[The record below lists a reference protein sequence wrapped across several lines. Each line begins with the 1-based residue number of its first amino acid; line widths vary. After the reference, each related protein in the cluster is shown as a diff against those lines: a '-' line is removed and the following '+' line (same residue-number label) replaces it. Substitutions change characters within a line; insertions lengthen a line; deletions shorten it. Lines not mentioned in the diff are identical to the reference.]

1 MKKPLKADYSEVKI
15 LQRKRFPILI
25 IYVAGFLL
33 LLYSCEFSSEYGVEY
48 VFLLISYVI
57 VGGLLCFS
65 ICKRNADLFE
75 PIILIFLLWIG
86 LFSVAPILLTK
97 AGRTSIYSVGFM
109 EGCLKGTGI
118 YIAAAIAFY
127 LGYYSTKV
135 NSTEM
140 NYTSLSGSVVNT
152 HNMMQLMTII
162 WFVCYSIALGYEVLC
177 LGRSFSYILSIGR
190 YGEISDAAMVETS
203 LAFLINFAYS
213 LIIPWLYIMFISH
226 NQLLKIMTTTL
237 MVVLYVVCGWRFILV
252 IMGLSFVTVYYVN
265 KNRRPK
271 VAVVLGGMVLAIVVF
286 TLIGNARHDIRNG
299 SAFEWYFDLDTIL
312 ATFETNFNLYQPYY
326 GVVAHYPKDY
336 SFTLGEGMIFD
347 TLITFVPRAI
357 WPGKP
362 LARDFASL
370 RAIRQSMGDAV
381 IDKAAM
387 AIPNIGEIYI
397 DFGTLGVVFLMFI
410 WGKLMR
416 KCTRLY
422 KSCILSFE
430 HLLLYSAIYSLAFQF
445 VTRGYM
451 PNNFYLAIFV
461 LWPGI
466 LMLFLNNQR
475 IKV

>member
-1 MKKPLKADYSEVKI
+1 MKEPLKADYSEVKT
-15 LQRKRFPILI
+15 LQRKRFPILV

-48 VFLLISYVI
+48 VSLLISYVI

-65 ICKRNADLFE
+65 VCKRNADLFE

-97 AGRTSIYSVGFM
+97 AGRTSIYGVGFM

-118 YIAAAIAFY
+118 YIAAAVAFY

-135 NSTEM
+135 DSAEM
-140 NYTSLSGSVVNT
+140 NYTSLSGSAVNT
-152 HNMMQLMTII
+152 HNMLQLMTII

-271 VAVVLGGMVLAIVVF
+271 AAIVLGGMVLAIVAF

-299 SAFEWYFDLDTIL
+299 SAFEWYFDWDTIL

-357 WPGKP
+357 WPAKP

-370 RAIRQSMGDAV
+370 RAIRQSMGNAV

-397 DFGTLGVVFLMFI
+397 DFGTIGVVFLMFI

>member
-1 MKKPLKADYSEVKI
+1 MQKKRVS
-15 LQRKRFPILI
+15 ILI
-25 IYVAGFLL
+25 IYITVFLL
-33 LLYSCEFSSEYGVEY
+33 LSSNCEFLSEYGLEY
-48 VFLLISYVI
+48 TCLLISYII

-65 ICKRNADLFE
+65 ICKRNADIFE
-75 PIILIFLLWIG
+75 PIILIFLLWLG

-97 AGRTSIYSVGFM
+97 AGRTTIYGVGFM
-109 EGCLKGTGI
+109 DGCLKGTII
-118 YIAAAIAFY
+118 YVAAAVAFY

-135 NSTEM
+135 NSSKM
-140 NYTSLSGSVVNT
+140 KYIGLSANAINT
-152 HNMMQLMTII
+152 HSMLQMMTII
-162 WFVCYSIALGYEVLC
+162 WLVCYSIALGYEIFC

-213 LIIPWLYIMFISH
+213 LIIPWIYIMFISH

-237 MVVLYVVCGWRFILV
+237 MIILYVVCGWRFILV
-252 IMGLSFVTVYYVN
+252 IMALSFVTVYYVN
-265 KNRRPK
+265 NNRRPK
-271 VAVVLGGMVLAIVVF
+271 AAIVLGGMLVAIVVF
-286 TLIGNARHDIRNG
+286 TLIGNARHDIRTGN
-299 SAFEWYFDLDTIL
+299 AFEWYFDWDTIL
-312 ATFETNFNLYQPYY
+312 DTFETNFNLYQPYY
-326 GVVAHYPKDY
+326 GVVAHYPRDY
-336 SFTLGEGMIFD
+336 NFTLGEGMIFD
-347 TLITFVPRAI
+347 TLITFIPRAI

-370 RAIRQSMGDAV
+370 RAIRQSMGNAV

-397 DFGTLGVVFLMFI
+397 DFGTLGVILLMFL

-422 KSCILSFE
+422 KTRLLSFE
-430 HLLLYSAIYSLAFQF
+430 HLLLYSAIYSLTFQF

-466 LMLFLNNQR
+466 LMLFLNKQS